1 MITVLKA
8 ALHIQ
13 TILRE
18 VLLLKKSVERVTHIL
33 VSAVGE
39 ATLPHTRTSSTFFW
53 FISWNQDQSM
63 YLNTFLHCVVQ
74 LQLIH

>member
-39 ATLPHTRTSSTFFW
+39 ATLPHTRTSSTFFLVY
-53 FISWNQDQSM
+53 IMESGPK
-63 YLNTFLHCVVQ
+63 
-74 LQLIH
+74 